1 MSRTTM
7 TVGVEPEPFPTQEM
21 RHVFISLSI
30 PDNCY
35 ILSGA
40 WCLSSVAI
48 HSSMIYEL
56 QMSTKEESIRI

>member
-1 MSRTTM
+1 MSRTIM

-48 HSSMIYEL
+48 HN
-56 QMSTKEESIRI
+56 

>member
-1 MSRTTM
+1 MSRSAHPAIM

-21 RHVFISLSI
+21 SLSI

-40 WCLSSVAI
+40 WCLSGVA
-48 HSSMIYEL
+48 SS
-56 QMSTKEESIRI
+56 